1 VTEGPF
7 STRTASIPAAC
18 FFVPTCAG
26 RSEINVGLP
35 YNAGTEAF
43 AIRRFG
49 GHGSLESTATSV
61 NVVSDVDQGTI
72 YRDIRVRITALVRE
86 LPDQTLDYV
95 APATPEW
102 RIRDLIAHLA
112 GGTADI
118 VAGNLA
124 DVASEDW
131 TSAQVEARRNIL
143 IGDVLEEWARCSA
156 IVEPMIAKFDPLM
169 RAMLLTDAVTHEHD
183 LRGALG
189 VPGERESDA
198 VAYAFRG
205 VAGGIGRQ
213 RGDTGAL
220 RILHEAGE
228 TVVGAG
234 EPTATVQTTRFEV
247 VRASVGR
254 RSYDQIAAWDWEG
267 DARQETVV
275 LARFAPPR
283 TAPLN
288 E

>member
-1 VTEGPF
+1 M
-7 STRTASIPAAC
+7 
-18 FFVPTCAG
+18 
-26 RSEINVGLP
+26 
-35 YNAGTEAF
+35 
-43 AIRRFG
+43 
-49 GHGSLESTATSV
+49 H
-61 NVVSDVDQGTI
+61 VVSDTDQGTI
-72 YRDIRVRITALVRE
+72 YRGIRLRITALVRE
-86 LPDQTLDYV
+86 LPEATLDGL

-102 RIRDLIAHLA
+102 RVRDLVAHLA

-124 DVASEDW
+124 DVASDDW
-131 TSAQVEARRNIL
+131 TSAQVEARRDIR
-143 IGDVLEEWARCSA
+143 IGDVLDEWARCSA

-189 VPGERESDA
+189 APGERESDA
-198 VAYAFRG
+198 IAYAFRG

-213 RGDTGAL
+213 RGDAGAL

-234 EPTATVQTTRFEV
+234 EPTATVQTTRFEG
-247 VRASVGR
+247 VRAGVGR

-267 DARQETVV
+267 DSRREAVV

-283 TAPLN
+283 TTPLN

>member
-1 VTEGPF
+1 MDG
-7 STRTASIPAAC
+7 S
-18 FFVPTCAG
+18 
-26 RSEINVGLP
+26 
-35 YNAGTEAF
+35 
-43 AIRRFG
+43 G
-49 GHGSLESTATSV
+49 GHGSLEPTATTVSSV
-61 NVVSDVDQGTI
+61 DDFDHGAI
-72 YRDIRVRITALVRE
+72 YGGIRCRTTALVRE
-86 LPDQTLDYV
+86 LPEPTLDRF

-102 RIRDLIAHLA
+102 RVRDLVAHLA

-124 DVASEDW
+124 DVASDDW
-131 TSAQVEARRNIL
+131 TSAHVAARRDIR
-143 IGDVLEEWARCSA
+143 IGDVLDEWARCSA
-156 IVEPMIAKFDPLM
+156 IVEPMIAEFDPLM

-189 VPGERESDA
+189 VPGERDSDA
-198 VAYAFRG
+198 IAYAFRG

-228 TVVGAG
+228 TIVGVG
-234 EPTATVQTTRFEV
+234 EPTATVQTTRFEI

-254 RSYDQIAAWDWEG
+254 RSNDQIAAWVWEG
-267 DARQETVV
+267 TPRQETVV

-283 TAPLN
+283 NTPLN

>member
-1 VTEGPF
+1 MYF
-7 STRTASIPAAC
+7 
-18 FFVPTCAG
+18 
-26 RSEINVGLP
+26 
-35 YNAGTEAF
+35 
-43 AIRRFG
+43 
-49 GHGSLESTATSV
+49 
-61 NVVSDVDQGTI
+61 VSDIDQGAI
-72 YRDIRVRITALVRE
+72 YRGIRVRIAALVRG
-86 LPDQTLDYV
+86 LPEQTLDCL

-102 RIRDLIAHLA
+102 RIRDLVAHLA

-124 DVASEDW
+124 DVASDDW
-131 TSAQVEARRNIL
+131 TSAQVEARRNIS
-143 IGDVLEEWARCSA
+143 IGDVLDEWARCSA
-156 IVEPMIAKFDPLM
+156 IVEPMVVEFDPLM

-198 VAYAFRG
+198 IAYAFRG
-205 VAGGIGRQ
+205 VSGGIGRQ

-234 EPTATVQTTRFEV
+234 EPTATVETTRFEV

-254 RSYDQIAAWDWEG
+254 RSFDQIVAWDWEG
-267 DARQETVV
+267 DFQRETMV

-283 TAPLN
+283 TTPLN

>member
-1 VTEGPF
+1 M
-7 STRTASIPAAC
+7 
-18 FFVPTCAG
+18 
-26 RSEINVGLP
+26 
-35 YNAGTEAF
+35 
-43 AIRRFG
+43 
-49 GHGSLESTATSV
+49 
-61 NVVSDVDQGTI
+61 SDDDQGTV
-72 YRDIRVRITALVRE
+72 YRGVRLRIMALVRD
-86 LPDQTLDYV
+86 LPEQTLDGL

-102 RIRDLIAHLA
+102 RVRDVVAHLA

-124 DVASEDW
+124 DVASDEW
-131 TSAQVEARRNIL
+131 TSAQVEARRDTR
-143 IGDVLEEWARCSA
+143 IGDVLDEWARCSA
-156 IVEPMIAKFDPLM
+156 IVEPMIADFDPLM

-198 VAYAFRG
+198 IAYAFRG

-213 RGDTGAL
+213 RGETGAL

-247 VRASVGR
+247 VRAGVGR

-267 DARQETVV
+267 DARRETVV

-283 TAPLN
+283 TTPLD